1 MSGWTNPNV
10 QQVTPLVQLGSQTGI
25 PSGPT
30 VPAAGFLNLI
40 FQQDVSLFASYDI
53 NFNCVAVSPG
63 AAGSALVG
71 QINLVWFDDMTS
83 GIPVF
88 EEDWFFWVGRSTIT
102 SGNPLGGTGPMHGR
116 FMSVTMFL
124 PPTTVNGMSIQYLN
138 LFGSN
143 RVVPYSD
150 WRQNC
155 QLVQPESSGTSLLA
169 GSGTSFDNVLCET
182 NAALTAGSLQFLP
195 CGLYAGPA
203 YYQVQM
209 TQTPAQ
215 SLTLVNLSGYIS
227 GGIIFGAPVVGQL
240 VSNGA
245 AAEFSGEVILPRGPC
260 AWMIHAN
267 ATTGGN
273 ANIITVAQQAA

>member
-1 MSGWTNPNV
+1 MSNWTNPNV
-10 QQVTPLVQLGSQTGI
+10 QQITPLAQLGSQIGI

-30 VPAAGFLNLI
+30 VPAGGFLNLI
-40 FQQDVSLFASYDI
+40 FKQDVSLFASYDI
-53 NFNCVAVSPG
+53 NFNCVAVNPG

-71 QINLVWFDDMTS
+71 QINLVWFDDLVS

-155 QLVQPESSGTSLLA
+155 QLVQPESSGTSLMQ
-169 GSGTSFDNVLCET
+169 GSGTSFDNTLCEVQAT
-182 NAALTAGSLQFLP
+182 LTAGSLQFLP
-195 CGLYAGPA
+195 LGLYAGPV
-203 YYQVQM
+203 YYQGQF
-209 TQTPAQ
+209 TNTPAQ
-215 SLTLVNLSGYIS
+215 SLTLVSLEGYIS
-227 GGIIFGAPVVGQL
+227 GGIIYGTGATGII

-245 AAEFSGEVILPRGPC
+245 AAEFSGQAILPRGPC
-260 AWMIHAN
+260 AWLIHAN
-267 ATTGGN
+267 ATTGGTVN
-273 ANIITVAQQAA
+273 LITIAQQAA